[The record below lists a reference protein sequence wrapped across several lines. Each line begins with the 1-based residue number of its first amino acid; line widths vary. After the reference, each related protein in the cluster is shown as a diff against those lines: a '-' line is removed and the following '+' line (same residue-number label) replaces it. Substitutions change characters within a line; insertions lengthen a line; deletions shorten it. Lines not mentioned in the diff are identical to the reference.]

1 MACCEVWLRN
11 NCQSEPFSHFRNP
24 FGNFDDRSNG

>member
-24 FGNFDDRSNG
+24 IGNFDDRSNG